1 MVGLD
6 SRWASKRPSVKS
18 FRTEGHRHVWV
29 GAAMNLERGRPKSV
43 AFGAKCLRNGAMS
56 SAELYR
62 AKAAALEAEATQEHA
77 PHRKI
82 ELHSLALSY
91 LRLADQAQRNTMMED
106 TVIAAQ
112 RLDGQ
117 QSSAG

>member
-1 MVGLD
+1 
-6 SRWASKRPSVKS
+6 
-18 FRTEGHRHVWV
+18 
-29 GAAMNLERGRPKSV
+29 
-43 AFGAKCLRNGAMS
+43 MS

-62 AKAAALEAEATQEHA
+62 AKAAALEAQATKERA
-77 PHRKI
+77 PHRRM

-91 LRLADQAQRNTMMED
+91 LRLAEQAQRNTVMED

-112 RLDGQ
+112 GLDDGQ